1 MKRVLFLLLLLGAV
15 LPAHQATAQ
24 LAKRK
29 STLPPEP
36 GTMDLEHLLT
46 KPVTLKVLQEA
57 PIYTRATM
65 DRPLGSMAPGTLVR
79 LVALSDNAYRV
90 RGRSRQGDVTGWVRM
105 TDLLSADPNL
115 AANLR
120 KLHQRQ
126 TDVEAL
132 IQAKQVALGMT
143 AEEVQE
149 SLGKPNRKSSKL
161 SASGREETLEYII
174 YDRVPQY
181 TTSFD
186 NFGRPFQ
193 TVTYIKMETGSMS
206 INLKDNVV
214 ETIEETKGNPLGTGG
229 VKIVPAP
236 FIGW

>member
-15 LPAHQATAQ
+15 LPAPEAAAQ
-24 LAKRK
+24 FSKRK
-29 STLPPEP
+29 SSLPPEP
-36 GTMDLEHLLT
+36 GTMDIEHLLT

-57 PIYTRATM
+57 PIYTRATL
-65 DRPLGSMAPGTLVR
+65 DRALGSMAPGTPVK
-79 LVALSDNAYRV
+79 LVALSDDAYRV

-105 TDLLSADPNL
+105 TDLLSPDPDL

-132 IQAKQVALGMT
+132 IEAKQVALGMT
-143 AEEVQE
+143 SEEVQE

-161 SASGREETLEYII
+161 SASGREETLEYVT

-181 TTSFD
+181 STSYD
-186 NFGRPFQ
+186 AFGRPFQ
-193 TVTYIKMETGSMS
+193 SVIYIKMETGSMS
-206 INLKDNVV
+206 INLKNNVV

-229 VKIVPAP
+229 VKIIPAP

>member
-1 MKRVLFLLLLLGAV
+1 MKRVLFLLLVLGAI
-15 LPAHQATAQ
+15 LPAPEATAQ

-36 GTMDLEHLLT
+36 GTMDIEHLIT
-46 KPVTLKVLQEA
+46 KPITLKILQEA
-57 PIYTRATM
+57 PVYTRATL
-65 DRPLGSMAPGTLVR
+65 DRPLGSMAAGTLVK

-90 RGRSRQGDVTGWVRM
+90 HGRSRQGEVTGWVPM
-105 TDLLSADPNL
+105 TYLLSPDPQL
-115 AANLR
+115 VPNLR

-132 IQAKQVALGMT
+132 IEAKQVALGMT

-161 SASGREETLEYII
+161 SASGREETLEYVI
-174 YDRVPQY
+174 YERVPQY
-181 TTSFD
+181 STSID
-186 NFGRPFQ
+186 QFGRPFQ

-229 VKIVPAP
+229 VKIIPGP
-236 FIGW
+236 IIGW